1 MIISCNNNWAN
12 YVNITVAKCSLSSII
27 ILKCSLLYNF
37 DQKISKFI
45 ILHHWVTHLGKGL
58 LSNIWVSYMVTILD
72 RLASQ
77 NGLMIS
83 TFEW

>member
-27 ILKCSLLYNF
+27 ILKCSLVYNF
-37 DQKISKFI
+37 DQKLLSNY
-45 ILHHWVTHLGKGL
+45 WVTHLVKGL
-58 LSNIWVSYMVTILD
+58 LSNIWVSYMVLILD
-72 RLASQ
+72 ELASQ

-83 TFEW
+83 TLGW